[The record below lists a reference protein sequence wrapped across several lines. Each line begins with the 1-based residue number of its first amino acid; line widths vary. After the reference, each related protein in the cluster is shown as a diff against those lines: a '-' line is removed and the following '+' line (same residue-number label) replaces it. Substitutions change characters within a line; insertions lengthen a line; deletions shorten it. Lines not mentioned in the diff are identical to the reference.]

1 VGGGESDPRLLV
13 AAGRRILA
21 REGADSGAFGFLAA
35 RHPDPRLVLV
45 TPAGPPDAIT
55 ADDVVEVAL
64 DSSAEALP
72 DTVSRAAGIA
82 LAVLARRPDVRA
94 VVHTHSRA
102 VAVHSTLRAPIA
114 MYNEMST
121 LFHGEQVVAD
131 DDGDRSTAACE
142 RLAAAL
148 GTRRVL
154 VLPGHGMVAAAQSVG
169 DVVIDAVAL
178 EKAATWDLA
187 ARSYGGAPIL
197 QRHVDQT
204 KPLYDRYFRRNMWAA
219 NLRRLQRDEP
229 GLFAGAR

>member
-1 VGGGESDPRLLV
+1 VAGDPDPRLLL

-21 REGADSGAFGFLAA
+21 REGADSGAMGFLAA

-45 TPAGPPDAIT
+45 TPAGSPDTIT

-64 DSSAEALP
+64 DADPDALP
-72 DTVSRAAGIA
+72 GTVSRAAAIA
-82 LAVLARRPDVRA
+82 LAVLARRPDVGA

-102 VAVHSTLRAPIA
+102 VAVHSTLRAPIG

-121 LFHGEQVVAD
+121 LFHDEQVVAD
-131 DDGDRSTAACE
+131 DDGDRTAAACA
-142 RLAAAL
+142 RLGAAL
-148 GTRRVL
+148 GVRRVL
-154 VLPGHGMVAAAQSVG
+154 ILPGHGMVAAAPSIG
-169 DVVIDAVAL
+169 DAVIDAVAL
-178 EKAATWDLA
+178 EKSANWDLA
-187 ARSYGGAPIL
+187 ARSYGGAPIV